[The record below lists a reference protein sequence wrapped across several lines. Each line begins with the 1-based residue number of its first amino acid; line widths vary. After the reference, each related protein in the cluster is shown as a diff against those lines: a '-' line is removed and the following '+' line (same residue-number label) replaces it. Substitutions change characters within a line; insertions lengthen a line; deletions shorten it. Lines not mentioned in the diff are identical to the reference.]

1 MSERAATPGS
11 GSETRRTMTEARL
24 LEALD
29 AWNSHDTD
37 QVISYMAND
46 CSYYASFGPE
56 LLGSSY
62 VGRDQVRQGV
72 EQFFA
77 SYPDAQFLGTE
88 VVVSDDR
95 GSAEWTLE
103 YTNADGTTKSQIRGC
118 DLFLF
123 DGDLIK
129 VKNAFRKS
137 RSQ

>member
-37 QVISYMAND
+37 QVIGYMAND

-77 SYPDAQFLGTE
+77 SYPDGQFLGTE

-103 YTNADGTTKSQIRGC
+103 YTNADGAKSQIRGC